1 VTARLA
7 SGAIL
12 LAALVALFGY
22 KIAAK
27 MPDFEVYWRAGGRAA
42 AAEPLYREEDE
53 HFRLKYLPAF
63 AVLAIPAAMLPLP
76 AAKAIWF
83 GIIVALIPVLLAL
96 SLALLPTRC
105 RPAWALALVTFV
117 LMAKFYGH
125 ELVLGQVNVLFAV
138 IVIAGVQ
145 LVANRRPIAAGLL
158 FALALIIKPY
168 AVLFLPWLAAGRAM
182 RALAAAAAGVLA
194 AFVLPVP
201 LYGWQGTVALH
212 GDWWRTVTESTAP
225 NLLNADNVSLAAMYA
240 KWMGAGAASAVLATG
255 TAAALLI
262 VAALAVFRRQ
272 GLSRPEGLETALLLT
287 LIPLLSPQG
296 WDYVFLIATP
306 AVTFVANYDRDLP
319 SPLRLAAWL
328 ALATVAF
335 TLYDV
340 VGKPAYGYF
349 MAWSVVSVCY
359 LVVLAAI
366 AILRWRKVA

>member
-1 VTARLA
+1 
-7 SGAIL
+7 
-12 LAALVALFGY
+12 
-22 KIAAK
+22 
-27 MPDFEVYWRAGGRAA
+27 
-42 AAEPLYREEDE
+42 
-53 HFRLKYLPAF
+53 
-63 AVLAIPAAMLPLP
+63 
-76 AAKAIWF
+76 
-83 GIIVALIPVLLAL
+83 
-96 SLALLPTRC
+96 
-105 RPAWALALVTFV
+105 
-117 LMAKFYGH
+117 
-125 ELVLGQVNVLFAV
+125 
-138 IVIAGVQ
+138 
-145 LVANRRPIAAGLL
+145 
-158 FALALIIKPY
+158 
-168 AVLFLPWLAAGRAM
+168 
-182 RALAAAAAGVLA
+182 
-194 AFVLPVP
+194 
-201 LYGWQGTVALH
+201 
-212 GDWWRTVTESTAP
+212 
-225 NLLNADNVSLAAMYA
+225 
-240 KWMGAGAASAVLATG
+240 MGAGAASAVLATG